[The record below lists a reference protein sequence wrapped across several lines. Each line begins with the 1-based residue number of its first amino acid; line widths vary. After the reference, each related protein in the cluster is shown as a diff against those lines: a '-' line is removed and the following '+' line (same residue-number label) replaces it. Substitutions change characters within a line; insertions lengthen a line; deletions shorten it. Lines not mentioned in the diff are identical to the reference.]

1 MLQCSIKA
9 IAKKTS
15 HTGVIIMLKGKYVVL
30 GVTGSIAAYKT
41 ASLASA
47 LKKLHCEVQVIM
59 TKNAQH
65 FINPITFE
73 TLKNKKCLTDTFDRN

>member
-47 LKKLHCEVQVIM
+47 LKKLHCEG
-59 TKNAQH
+59 
-65 FINPITFE
+65 
-73 TLKNKKCLTDTFDRN
+73 R